1 MLFVG
6 CIGCS
11 YIDHGAASPRLLRQ
25 VEEPAG
31 VVVDD
36 MKPALAG
43 ADVEVAMNP
52 DAKARSADLRPRS
65 TGYEVENAIVVPGFG
80 KKTHEALW
88 LPKVHRLVVAIAR
101 TCGRSADRTCCAIRI
116 HSLHV
121 LAIAAQPYD
130 DGRPQRVR
138 ILDCKRPLPSV
149 VGDTDRRVDRP
160 LFYRL
165 RTGRK
170 HA

>member
-43 ADVEVAMNP
+43 ANVEVAMNP
-52 DAKARSADLRPRS
+52 DAKARPADLRPRS
-65 TGYEVENAIVVPGFG
+65 AGHEVENTIIVPGFG
-80 KKTHEALW
+80 KIAHEALR
-88 LPKVHRLVVAIAR
+88 LPEIHRLIVAIAR
-101 TCGRSADRTCCAIRI
+101 TCG
-116 HSLHV
+116 
-121 LAIAAQPYD
+121 
-130 DGRPQRVR
+130 
-138 ILDCKRPLPSV
+138 
-149 VGDTDRRVDRP
+149 
-160 LFYRL
+160 
-165 RTGRK
+165 
-170 HA
+170 